1 MTFDNFQSEVL
12 SCDVGVLLRLERGFY
27 LTRNYSE
34 NILLQKLNLFTR
46 RNLRINKEK
55 ATILNTGEKKSQQ
68 LAAVNIFNYFTG
80 KTKLQLQL
88 QFKKLP

>member
-12 SCDVGVLLRLERGFY
+12 SCDVGVLFRLERGFY
-27 LTRNYSE
+27 LIRNYSE

-55 ATILNTGEKKSQQ
+55 TTVLNTGEKNRSNYQ
-68 LAAVNIFNYFTG
+68 L
-80 KTKLQLQL
+80 
-88 QFKKLP
+88 